1 MILLKVFVVS
11 LKIFFKEANMRRFLA
26 LAVSLVFLFSA
37 GTLIAQELDTG
48 SKSVKLLSVKG
59 RKGTLEFTV
68 KVSDL
73 KKYVDEMLETVKKE
87 AQDPKLKGEKKK
99 MAERRINLYQEK
111 KDNLEKKPVYA
122 LAIGGTM
129 NSWNPAESLMKKVD
143 SDTWKLK
150 LEDVRLGD
158 FIYKFVV
165 YHKDPLAKDFDPK
178 SDMTWIE
185 DPFNPNRQP
194 DGFDGYNS
202 VLDLGKFKKED

>member
-1 MILLKVFVVS
+1 MKRLILLMVAFVVGLS
-11 LKIFFKEANMRRFLA
+11 FSVFAKEY
-26 LAVSLVFLFSA
+26 
-37 GTLIAQELDTG
+37 DTG
-48 SKSVKLLSVKG
+48 TKSVKLLEVKG

-73 KKYVDEMLETVKKE
+73 KKYVDEMVEKVKKE
-87 AQDPKLKGEKKK
+87 AQDPSLKGMKKK
-99 MAERRINLYQEK
+99 AAEARVNLYLEKQE
-111 KDNLEKKPVYA
+111 NLSKKPVYA

-129 NSWNPAESLMKKVD
+129 NGWNPAENIMKKVD

-165 YHKDPLAKDFDPK
+165 YHKDPFAKDFDQK
-178 SDMTWIE
+178 ADMTWVE
-185 DPFNPNRQP
+185 DPFNNNKQP

-202 VLDLGKFKKED
+202 VLDLSKFKEGSE

>member
-1 MILLKVFVVS
+1 
-11 LKIFFKEANMRRFLA
+11 MRKFLA
-26 LAVSLVFLFSA
+26 LAVGLVFLSWS
-37 GTLIAQELDTG
+37 GMLIAEELDTG

-59 RKGTLEFTV
+59 RKGTIEFTI

-111 KDNLEKKPVYA
+111 KVNLESKPVYA

-129 NSWNPAESLMKKVD
+129 NSWNPAETLMKKVD
-143 SDTWKLK
+143 QDTWKVK

-158 FIYKFVV
+158 FVYKFVV
-165 YHKDPLAKDFDPK
+165 YHKDPFAKDFDPK
-178 SDMTWIE
+178 VDMTWVE
-185 DPFNPNRQP
+185 DPFNSNRQP

-202 VLDLGKFKKED
+202 VLDLSKFKK